1 MNVRRHHRLLAL
13 GAAFALALT
22 ACSAETT
29 TDDETS
35 PGDGGTTAAD
45 DDGGTEDDGDT
56 ADGDPI
62 RIGVLTSFTGPFTP
76 WGLQARD
83 GMQMAADDI
92 NAEGGVDGRPIELV
106 EADDQNNPEEGVTAF
121 ERMVEQD
128 GVVAAGGVIS
138 SDVGLATA
146 RTAEEL
152 EVPLFLVKAGAASIL
167 SQDSRHTFRT
177 CLAAAPM
184 VVQPYVQYVE
194 REGMTRVG
202 AIIADYAWGQSI
214 REALEEQFAE
224 LDDVELQIE
233 VAPVG
238 ETDFTT
244 YLRSLEGMDPEI
256 IVATGHPPG
265 SGAITLQATDQGFDV
280 PVTGPD
286 GPLVSVMEGIG
297 EAAHDRYT
305 DYDCANFEDEE
316 YIDLATRFAETS
328 DLGFMDDDAVAGYGI
343 VTMVAEAVAEVGDDP
358 AAVSEYLHAN
368 EFELPGYSF
377 TMAWTEWG
385 ELAQA
390 QPVISIIRG
399 QEPPEGVNP
408 GADWYPETLIVS
420 DPLEP
425 HVPE

>member
-13 GAAFALALT
+13 GAALALALT
-22 ACSAETT
+22 ACG
-29 TDDETS
+29 
-35 PGDGGTTAAD
+35 GDTTAEDPSPDSGDTGTGDAT
-45 DDGGTEDDGDT
+45 DGEATDGD
-56 ADGDPI
+56 AAEGEPI

-83 GMQMAADDI
+83 GMQMAADEI
-92 NAEGGVDGRPIELV
+92 NADGGVDGRPIELV

-121 ERMVEQD
+121 ERMIEQD
-128 GVVAAGGVIS
+128 GIVAAGGVIS

-146 RTAEEL
+146 RVAEEL
-152 EVPLFLVKAGAASIL
+152 EVPLFLVKSGAASIL
-167 SQDSRHTFRT
+167 TQDSRHTFRT

-184 VVQPYVQYVE
+184 VVQPYVQYVQQ
-194 REGMTRVG
+194 EGMTRVG

-214 REALEEQFAE
+214 REALEAQFAE
-224 LDDVELQIE
+224 LDDVELQLE

-238 ETDFTT
+238 ETDFST
-244 YLRSLEGMDPEI
+244 YLRSLEGLDPEI
-256 IVATGHPPG
+256 IIATGHPPG

-316 YIDLATRFAETS
+316 YIELATRFAESS

-385 ELAQA
+385 ELAKA

-408 GADWYPETLIVS
+408 GANWYPEVLIVS
-420 DPLEP
+420 EPLEP